1 MFEQHVFPISFLA
14 AVFGL
19 YFDFD
24 RPNLTFAAWIL
35 ACEPQTYFRS
45 SLFRKEA
52 TTGNT
57 SAVLRLSTRRLALC
71 TRFALLAKCRVR
83 LSWLIKA
90 LKAPVMQAKN
100 TFASLAC
107 EQALDRLATKG
118 LFTGYSQLSQREG
131 V

>member
-1 MFEQHVFPISFLA
+1 MFEQHVFPFSFLA

-83 LSWLIKA
+83 LSSLRADEIKLWLTNQSLVI
-90 LKAPVMQAKN
+90 VCTQAI
-100 TFASLAC
+100 ASL
-107 EQALDRLATKG
+107 D
-118 LFTGYSQLSQREG
+118 S
-131 V
+131 